1 MNARGT
7 PSVASKPNDELAVV
21 GVHRVKLAVERA
33 AHRRDGA
40 GGGVEFEH
48 ASGVGGDEEVR
59 PLQVEIVGHRVAG
72 EGPTVFP
79 VHCSVGQEGS
89 LEQTGARA
97 AKVS

>member
-1 MNARGT
+1 M
-7 PSVASKPNDELAVV
+7 
-21 GVHRVKLAVERA
+21 HRVELAVERA

-79 VHCSVGQEGS
+79 VNRSVGQEGS
-89 LEQTGARA
+89 LEQTGACA